1 MFVIVVLLVVMVDY
15 YVYVCRMLFPLE
27 ACEDDAGIY
36 ERVKLVI
43 YSQGDSL
50 SNEALK
56 KLIGRIRVQH
66 DNN

>member
-15 YVYVCRMLFPLE
+15 YVCRMLFPLE

-36 ERVKLVI
+36 ERVKHVI